1 MGFSLSSNFGKSA
14 GKVLVAIL
22 LASTATACSSDTTR
36 FGGLFAGS
44 PDQTTTGSINR
55 RGLTGPDGDPVPR
68 ADVAQGGGYQQQDYS
83 QQNASVARPYPN
95 SPARYN
101 PSYSSARVSTA
112 PVAIQRS
119 DLAAPTASAAPVR
132 SHVASR
138 GEDEALAQPFP
149 ASRGKAAVSRTEP
162 ALAPD
167 AMPTGT
173 IKTAPAAA
181 SSSGWT
187 AVNAPS
193 VTLRPGENI
202 SLLSRR
208 YGVPEKEI
216 LRANGLK
223 NSAGAQPG
231 QQIIIPTMNGAG
243 APSPAKVAS
252 EATDLSKGG
261 KMPGPAKA
269 PEQDA
274 VVLPSNGQ
282 MRGKSQAG
290 LADPGKLAAGNG
302 KGPLPKGDGT
312 YVVKPGD
319 SLARIAK
326 NTGVSVDALKQAN
339 HMQSGGGIRIGQTL
353 KVPHGSVAEAEPI
366 RPDPVKTAS
375 IEPQKSAVKS
385 VAVPAMEPKQA
396 AAEPT
401 VKPAAKTAA
410 ATAKAAPAAKTAAA
424 DQVAKAAP
432 KTATAA
438 PAPDAAKPQAVAAA
452 APTQSVSDAE
462 DKSDVSADAPEAT
475 GIGKYRW
482 PVRGAVIAGYGSNVN
497 GSRNDGID
505 ISVPE
510 GTPIKAAENGVVIYA
525 GNGLKELGNTV
536 LVRHDDGTV
545 TVYGHADALSVAR
558 GQKVQ
563 RGQTLATSGM
573 SGDVKQPQLHFE
585 VRKNSAPVNPMTFLE

>member
-1 MGFSLSSNFGKSA
+1 MSFSLSSNYGKSA

-36 FGGLFAGS
+36 FSGLFAGS
-44 PDQTTTGSINR
+44 PDQVTTGSINR
-55 RGLTGPDGDPVPR
+55 RGLNGPDGDPVPR
-68 ADVAQGGGYQQQDYS
+68 ADLAQGGGYQQQDYS
-83 QQNASVARPYPN
+83 QQNAPVTRPYPN

-112 PVAIQRS
+112 PVAIQRTE
-119 DLAAPTASAAPVR
+119 LAAPTASAAPVR
-132 SHVASR
+132 THVASR
-138 GEDEALAQPFP
+138 GEAEALAQPFP
-149 ASRGKAAVSRTEP
+149 ASRGKAAVSRAEP

-167 AMPTGT
+167 TMPTGT
-173 IKTAPAAA
+173 IKAAPAAA

-223 NSAGAQPG
+223 NSASAQPG

-243 APSPAKVAS
+243 APGPAKMAS

-261 KMPGPAKA
+261 KMPAPVKA

-302 KGPLPKGDGT
+302 KGPHPKGDGT

-326 NTGVSVDALKQAN
+326 NAGVSVDELKQAN
-339 HMQSGGGIRIGQTL
+339 HMQQGGGIRIGQTL
-353 KVPHGSVAEAEPI
+353 KLPHGAVAEAESA

-385 VAVPAMEPKQA
+385 VAVPATEPKQA
-396 AAEPT
+396 AAEST

-410 ATAKAAPAAKTAAA
+410 AKTAAA
-424 DQVAKAAP
+424 EPAAKAAS
-432 KTATAA
+432 ASE
-438 PAPDAAKPQAVAAA
+438 AAKPQAVAAA
-452 APTQSVSDAE
+452 TPTQSVGDAAA
-462 DKSDVSADAPEAT
+462 KADVQADAPEAT

>member
-36 FGGLFAGS
+36 FSGLFNKT
-44 PDQTTTGSINR
+44 DNVTTGSINR
-55 RGLTGPDGDPVPR
+55 RSLNGPNGDPVPR
-68 ADVAQGGGYQQQDYS
+68 ADVAQAGGYGQQDYS
-83 QQNASVARPYPN
+83 QQSAPVSQPYPN

-101 PSYSSARVSTA
+101 PSYSSARASAA

-119 DLAAPTASAAPVR
+119 ELAPPGASAEIARPR
-132 SHVASR
+132 ANSR
-138 GEDEALAQPFP
+138 AENEAMAQPFP
-149 ASRGKAAVSRTEP
+149 ASRNNNGSRNAP

-167 AMPTGT
+167 TLSTGT
-173 IKTAPAAA
+173 IKNAAA
-181 SSSGWT
+181 TPQMSPGWT
-187 AVNAPS
+187 TVNAPS
-193 VTLRPGENI
+193 VTLHQGENI
-202 SLLSRR
+202 ALLSRR

-216 LRANGLK
+216 LRANGLR
-223 NSAGAQPG
+223 NGAGAQPG
-231 QQIIIPTMNGAG
+231 QQIIIPTQNGAG
-243 APSPAKVAS
+243 ASSPAKMAS

-269 PEQDA
+269 PQQDA
-274 VVLPSNGQ
+274 LALPSGNQ

-290 LADPGKLAAGNG
+290 LPDPNKLAAGNG
-302 KGPLPKGDGT
+302 KGPGPKGAGS

-326 NTGVSVDALKQAN
+326 ESGVSVAELKRANNMQAGD
-339 HMQSGGGIRIGQTL
+339 SIRIGQAL
-353 KVPHGSVAEAEPI
+353 ALPHGAVAAA
-366 RPDPVKTAS
+366 DPVKTAS
-375 IEPQKSAVKS
+375 IEPQKVSVKPG
-385 VAVPAMEPKQA
+385 AVPVAESAAKQA
-396 AAEPT
+396 PK
-401 VKPAAKTAA
+401 V
-410 ATAKAAPAAKTAAA
+410 AAA
-424 DQVAKAAP
+424 DAP
-432 KTATAA
+432 KAKEVASIA
-438 PAPDAAKPQAVAAA
+438 PSQSINDAAKSD
-452 APTQSVSDAE
+452 TQ
-462 DKSDVSADAPEAT
+462 ADAPEAT

-482 PVRGAVIAGYGSNVN
+482 PVRGAVVAGYGANVN

-573 SGDVKQPQLHFE
+573 SGNVSQPQLHFE

>member
-36 FGGLFAGS
+36 FSGLFNKT
-44 PDQTTTGSINR
+44 DNVTTGSINR
-55 RGLTGPDGDPVPR
+55 RGLNGPNGDPVPR
-68 ADVAQGGGYQQQDYS
+68 ADVAQAGGYGQQDYS
-83 QQNASVARPYPN
+83 QQSAPVSQPYPN

-101 PSYSSARVSTA
+101 PSYSSARASTA
-112 PVAIQRS
+112 PVAIQRTE
-119 DLAAPTASAAPVR
+119 LAPPSASASAARPR
-132 SHVASR
+132 GGSR
-138 GEDEALAQPFP
+138 TETEALAQPFP
-149 ASRGKAAVSRTEP
+149 ASRSNNGSRAAP

-167 AMPTGT
+167 AMSTGT
-173 IKTAPAAA
+173 IKAAA
-181 SSSGWT
+181 APEMSPGWT
-187 AVNAPS
+187 TVNAPS
-193 VTLRPGENI
+193 VTLRQGENI
-202 SLLSRR
+202 ALLSRR

-216 LRANGLK
+216 LRANGLR
-223 NSAGAQPG
+223 NGAGAQPG

-243 APSPAKVAS
+243 ASSPAKMAS

-261 KMPGPAKA
+261 KMPAPVKA
-269 PEQDA
+269 PQQEA
-274 VVLPSNGQ
+274 LALPSGNQ

-290 LADPGKLAAGNG
+290 LADPNKLAAGNG
-302 KGPLPKGDGT
+302 KGPIPKGAGT

-326 NTGVSVDALKQAN
+326 ESGVTVAELKRANNMQA
-339 HMQSGGGIRIGQTL
+339 GDGIRIGQAL
-353 KVPHGSVAEAEPI
+353 ALPHGAVAAA
-366 RPDPVKTAS
+366 DPVKTAS
-375 IEPQKSAVKS
+375 IEPQKVSAKPTATP
-385 VAVPAMEPKQA
+385 VAEPKQA
-396 AAEPT
+396 AAEPI
-401 VKPAAKTAA
+401 AK
-410 ATAKAAPAAKTAAA
+410 
-424 DQVAKAAP
+424 QAP
-432 KTATAA
+432 KVVAHADTTSDASAKPKEVA
-438 PAPDAAKPQAVAAA
+438 SASPSQSINDAAK
-452 APTQSVSDAE
+452 SDAQ
-462 DKSDVSADAPEAT
+462 ADAPEAT

-482 PVRGAVIAGYGSNVN
+482 PVRGAVVAGYGSNVN

-510 GTPIKAAENGVVIYA
+510 GTPVKAAENGVVIYA

-545 TVYGHADALSVAR
+545 TVYGHADALNVTR

-573 SGDVKQPQLHFE
+573 SGNVSQPQLHFE

>member
-36 FGGLFAGS
+36 FSGLFS
-44 PDQTTTGSINR
+44 KKTDNVTTGSINR
-55 RGLTGPDGDPVPR
+55 RSLNGTDGDPVPR
-68 ADVAQGGGYQQQDYS
+68 ADVAQAGGYGQQDYS
-83 QQNASVARPYPN
+83 QQSAPVTQPYPN

-101 PSYSSARVSTA
+101 PSYSSARASTA

-119 DLAAPTASAAPVR
+119 DLAPPGASADAARPR
-132 SHVASR
+132 TGSR
-138 GEDEALAQPFP
+138 AENEAMAQPFP
-149 ASRGKAAVSRTEP
+149 ASHNNNGSRNAP

-167 AMPTGT
+167 TLSTGT
-173 IKTAPAAA
+173 IRTAATPQM
-181 SSSGWT
+181 SPGWT
-187 AVNAPS
+187 TVNAPS

-202 SLLSRR
+202 ALLSRR

-216 LRANGLK
+216 LRANSLRNG
-223 NSAGAQPG
+223 AGAQPG

-243 APSPAKVAS
+243 AGSPAKMAS
-252 EATDLSKGG
+252 EATDLSKDG
-261 KMPGPAKA
+261 KMPGPGKTPQQEVLA
-269 PEQDA
+269 
-274 VVLPSNGQ
+274 LPSNGQ

-290 LADPGKLAAGNG
+290 LADPNKLAAGNG
-302 KGPLPKGDGT
+302 KGPGPKGGT

-326 NTGVSVDALKQAN
+326 DSGVTVAELKRAN
-339 HMQSGGGIRIGQTL
+339 SMKAGDGIRIGQAL
-353 KVPHGSVAEAEPI
+353 ALPHSGVAAA
-366 RPDPVKTAS
+366 DPVKTAS
-375 IEPQKSAVKS
+375 IEPQKVSAKPT
-385 VAVPAMEPKQA
+385 AEPIAKQA
-396 AAEPT
+396 PKVAAHADT
-401 VKPAAKTAA
+401 SADASKP
-410 ATAKAAPAAKTAAA
+410 
-424 DQVAKAAP
+424 QVVASVSP
-432 KTATAA
+432 NQSLN
-438 PAPDAAKPQAVAAA
+438 DAAK
-452 APTQSVSDAE
+452 SDAQ
-462 DKSDVSADAPEAT
+462 ADAPEAT

-482 PVRGAVIAGYGSNVN
+482 PVRGAVIAAYGANVN

-573 SGDVKQPQLHFE
+573 SGNVSQPQLHFE
-585 VRKNSAPVNPMTFLE
+585 VRKNSAPINPMTFLE

>member
-36 FGGLFAGS
+36 FSGLFAGS
-44 PDQTTTGSINR
+44 PDQVTTGSINR
-55 RGLTGPDGDPVPR
+55 RGLNGPDGDPVPR
-68 ADVAQGGGYQQQDYS
+68 ADLAQGGGYQQQDYS
-83 QQNASVARPYPN
+83 QQNTLVTRPYPN

-101 PSYSSARVSTA
+101 PSYSSARASTA
-112 PVAIQRS
+112 PVAIQRTE
-119 DLAAPTASAAPVR
+119 LAAPTASAAPAR
-132 SHVASR
+132 THVASK
-138 GEDEALAQPFP
+138 GEAEALAQPFP
-149 ASRGKAAVSRTEP
+149 ASRGKAAVSRQKP

-167 AMPTGT
+167 TLSTGT
-173 IKTAPAAA
+173 IKAAPAAA

-223 NSAGAQPG
+223 NSASAQPG

-243 APSPAKVAS
+243 APSPAKMAS

-261 KMPGPAKA
+261 KMPAPVKA

-302 KGPLPKGDGT
+302 KGPQPKGDGT

-326 NTGVSVDALKQAN
+326 NAGVSVEALKQAN
-339 HMQSGGGIRIGQTL
+339 HMEQGGGIRIGQTL
-353 KVPHGSVAEAEPI
+353 KLPHGGAIAEASPV

-385 VAVPAMEPKQA
+385 VAMPAMEPKQA
-396 AAEPT
+396 AAEPS

-410 ATAKAAPAAKTAAA
+410 AKTAAA
-424 DQVAKAAP
+424 EPAAKAAP
-432 KTATAA
+432 KAVAA
-438 PAPDAAKPQAVAAA
+438 AQASDAGKPQAVAIA
-452 APTQSVSDAE
+452 APTQSVSDAAA
-462 DKSDVSADAPEAT
+462 KADVQADAPEAT

>member
-44 PDQTTTGSINR
+44 PDRTTTGSINR

-83 QQNASVARPYPN
+83 QQNASPYPN

-138 GEDEALAQPFP
+138 AEKEALAQPFP
-149 ASRGKAAVSRTEP
+149 ASHGKAAASRMEP

-173 IKTAPAAA
+173 IKAPPTAAT
-181 SSSGWT
+181 SSAWT

-193 VTLRPGENI
+193 VTLRPGESI
-202 SLLSRR
+202 DLLSRR

-216 LRANGLK
+216 LRVNGLK
-223 NSAGAQPG
+223 NSASAQPG

-243 APSPAKVAS
+243 APGPAKMAS

-269 PEQDA
+269 PEQDSVA
-274 VVLPSNGQ
+274 LPSNGQ

-290 LADPGKLAAGNG
+290 LADPSKLAAGNG
-302 KGPLPKGDGT
+302 KGPHPKGDGT
-312 YVVKPGD
+312 YVVRPGD
-319 SLARIAK
+319 SLAKIAK
-326 NTGVSVDALKQAN
+326 NAGISVDALKQAN
-339 HMQSGGGIRIGQTL
+339 HIQSGGVRVGQTL
-353 KVPHGSVAEAEPI
+353 KLPRGAIAEAEPV

-401 VKPAAKTAA
+401 VKPAAKAA
-410 ATAKAAPAAKTAAA
+410 AAKTVATKTAAA
-424 DQVAKAAP
+424 EPAAKATF
-432 KTATAA
+432 KTVAA
-438 PAPDAAKPQAVAAA
+438 SESDAAKPQAVAAA
-452 APTQSVSDAE
+452 APTQSVSDAAA
-462 DKSDVSADAPEAT
+462 KADVSADAPEET

>member
-36 FGGLFAGS
+36 FGGLFS
-44 PDQTTTGSINR
+44 KTDNVTTGSINR
-55 RGLTGPDGDPVPR
+55 RSLNGPNGDPVPR
-68 ADVAQGGGYQQQDYS
+68 ADVAQAGGYGQQDYS
-83 QQNASVARPYPN
+83 QQSAPVAQPYPN
-95 SPARYN
+95 SSARYN
-101 PSYSSARVSTA
+101 PSYSSARASAA

-119 DLAAPTASAAPVR
+119 ELAPPGASAQAVR
-132 SHVASR
+132 PRAVSR
-138 GEDEALAQPFP
+138 AENEALAQPFP
-149 ASRGKAAVSRTEP
+149 ASRNNNGSRNAP

-167 AMPTGT
+167 TLSTGT
-173 IKTAPAAA
+173 IKAAA
-181 SSSGWT
+181 ATPQMSPGWT
-187 AVNAPS
+187 TVNAPS
-193 VTLRPGENI
+193 VTLHQGENI
-202 SLLSRR
+202 ALLSRR

-216 LRANGLK
+216 LRANGLR
-223 NSAGAQPG
+223 NGAGAQPG

-243 APSPAKVAS
+243 AASPAKMAS

-269 PEQDA
+269 PQQQDTLA
-274 VVLPSNGQ
+274 LPSGNQ

-290 LADPGKLAAGNG
+290 LADPNKLAAGNG
-302 KGPLPKGDGT
+302 KGPGPKGAGS

-326 NTGVSVDALKQAN
+326 ESGVTVAELKRANGMQA
-339 HMQSGGGIRIGQTL
+339 GDGIRIGQALTL
-353 KVPHGSVAEAEPI
+353 PHGAVAAA
-366 RPDPVKTAS
+366 DPVKTAS
-375 IEPQKSAVKS
+375 IEPQKVSVKPG
-385 VAVPAMEPKQA
+385 VAPVAEPVAKQA
-396 AAEPT
+396 PKVAAR
-401 VKPAAKTAA
+401 
-410 ATAKAAPAAKTAAA
+410 A
-424 DQVAKAAP
+424 D
-432 KTATAA
+432 TST
-438 PAPDAAKPQAVAAA
+438 DAAKPKEVASASPSQSINDAA
-452 APTQSVSDAE
+452 
-462 DKSDVSADAPEAT
+462 KSDTQADAPEAT

-482 PVRGAVIAGYGSNVN
+482 PVRGAVVAGYGSNVN

-573 SGDVKQPQLHFE
+573 SGNVNQPQLHFE

>member
-1 MGFSLSSNFGKSA
+1 MSFSLSSNFGKSA

-44 PDQTTTGSINR
+44 PDRTTTGSINR
-55 RGLTGPDGDPVPR
+55 GGMSNLDDSAVPR
-68 ADVAQGGGYQQQDYS
+68 ADVAQGGGYNQQQDYS
-83 QQNASVARPYPN
+83 RQNAPAARTYPN
-95 SPARYN
+95 SPAGYN
-101 PSYSSARVSTA
+101 PSYSSARASTA

-119 DLAAPTASAAPVR
+119 DLAAPTASAAPGR
-132 SHVASR
+132 SR
-138 GEDEALAQPFP
+138 GVPSSENQMAAQPFP
-149 ASRGKAAVSRTEP
+149 SSHGRTAASRTEP
-162 ALAPD
+162 GLAPD
-167 AMPTGT
+167 SMSAGT
-173 IKTAPAAA
+173 LKTA
-181 SSSGWT
+181 SVSTTSLGWT
-187 AVNAPS
+187 TVNAPS
-193 VTLRPGENI
+193 VTLQQGENI
-202 SLLSRR
+202 DLLSRR
-208 YGVPEKEI
+208 YGVPAKEI
-216 LRANGLK
+216 LRANGLRT
-223 NSAGAQPG
+223 SAGAQPG

-243 APSPAKVAS
+243 VSSPAKVAS
-252 EATDLSKGG
+252 EATDLSRGG

-274 VVLPSNGQ
+274 VVLPANGQ
-282 MRGKSQAG
+282 LRGKSQAG

-319 SLARIAK
+319 SLAKIAR
-326 NTGVSVDALKQAN
+326 NTGVSVEELKQAN
-339 HMQSGGGIRIGQTL
+339 RMKSGEGVRVGQAL
-353 KVPHGSVAEAEPI
+353 KLPHGVAGGADSI
-366 RPDPVKTAS
+366 KTAS
-375 IEPQKSAVKS
+375 IEPQKSAAKS
-385 VAVPAMEPKQA
+385 LAEQKEVAEAPAKANAKAA
-396 AAEPT
+396 AAE
-401 VKPAAKTAA
+401 TA
-410 ATAKAAPAAKTAAA
+410 
-424 DQVAKAAP
+424 AKAAP
-432 KTATAA
+432 KAA
-438 PAPDAAKPQAVAAA
+438 ADAAPDAAKPQAVASA
-452 APTQSVSDAE
+452 APTQSVSDAAT
-462 DKSDVSADAPEAT
+462 KSDVSADAPEAT

>member
-1 MGFSLSSNFGKSA
+1 MGFSLSSNGSKSA

-36 FGGLFAGS
+36 FSGLFNKT
-44 PDQTTTGSINR
+44 DNVTTGSINR
-55 RGLTGPDGDPVPR
+55 RSLNGPNGDPVPR
-68 ADVAQGGGYQQQDYS
+68 ADVAQAGGYGQQDYS
-83 QQNASVARPYPN
+83 QQSAPVSQPYPN

-101 PSYSSARVSTA
+101 PSYSSARASTA
-112 PVAIQRS
+112 PVAIQRT
-119 DLAAPTASAAPVR
+119 DLAAPSASASTGSPRRVQQAE
-132 SHVASR
+132 S
-138 GEDEALAQPFP
+138 EAMAQPFP
-149 ASRGKAAVSRTEP
+149 ASRNNGSRAAP

-167 AMPTGT
+167 TMSTGT
-173 IKTAPAAA
+173 IKTAAAQQM
-181 SSSGWT
+181 SPGWT
-187 AVNAPS
+187 TVNAPS
-193 VTLRPGENI
+193 VTLHQGENI
-202 SLLSRR
+202 ALLSRR

-216 LRANGLK
+216 LRANGLR
-223 NSAGAQPG
+223 NGAAAQPG
-231 QQIIIPTMNGAG
+231 QQIVIPTMNGAG
-243 APSPAKVAS
+243 VSGPAKMAS

-269 PEQDA
+269 PQQEA
-274 VVLPSNGQ
+274 LALPSGNQ

-290 LADPGKLAAGNG
+290 LADPNKLAAGNG
-302 KGPLPKGDGT
+302 KGPTPKGT

-326 NTGVSVDALKQAN
+326 ESGVSVAELKRANNMQAGD
-339 HMQSGGGIRIGQTL
+339 SIRIGQAIAL
-353 KVPHGSVAEAEPI
+353 PHGAVASA
-366 RPDPVKTAS
+366 DPVKTAS
-375 IEPQKSAVKS
+375 IEPQKASVKPGALP
-385 VAVPAMEPKQA
+385 VEPKQA
-396 AAEPT
+396 AADPI
-401 VKPAAKTAA
+401 AK
-410 ATAKAAPAAKTAAA
+410 
-424 DQVAKAAP
+424 QAP
-432 KTATAA
+432 KAVAHA
-438 PAPDAAKPQAVAAA
+438 DAAPDAAAKPKEVASASPSQSINDAA
-452 APTQSVSDAE
+452 KSDAQ
-462 DKSDVSADAPEAT
+462 ADAPEAT

-482 PVRGAVIAGYGSNVN
+482 PVRGAVVAGYGSNVN

-545 TVYGHADALSVAR
+545 TVYGHADALSVTR

-573 SGDVKQPQLHFE
+573 SGNVSQPQLHFE

>member
-44 PDQTTTGSINR
+44 PDRTTTGSINR
-55 RGLTGPDGDPVPR
+55 GGSSNLDDSAVPR
-68 ADVAQGGGYQQQDYS
+68 ADVAQGGGQQQDYS
-83 QQNASVARPYPN
+83 QQNAPAARTYPN
-95 SPARYN
+95 SPAGYN

-119 DLAAPTASAAPVR
+119 DLAAPTASAAPAR
-132 SHVASR
+132 SR
-138 GEDEALAQPFP
+138 GVSNSEDQALAQPLP
-149 ASRGKAAVSRTEP
+149 ASRGRQAASRMEP
-162 ALAPD
+162 ALASD
-167 AMPTGT
+167 TTSAGT
-173 IKTAPAAA
+173 LKAP
-181 SSSGWT
+181 STSTTSSGWT
-187 AVNAPS
+187 TVNAPS
-193 VTLRPGENI
+193 VTLQQGENI
-202 SLLSRR
+202 DLLSRR
-208 YGVPEKEI
+208 YGVPAKEI
-216 LRANGLK
+216 LRANGLR

-243 APSPAKVAS
+243 GSSPAKVAS
-252 EATDLSKGG
+252 EATDLSRGG

-274 VVLPSNGQ
+274 AVLPSNGQ
-282 MRGKSQAG
+282 LRGKSQAG
-290 LADPGKLAAGNG
+290 LADPNKLAAGNG

-319 SLARIAK
+319 SLARIAR
-326 NTGVSVDALKQAN
+326 NTGVSVDELKQAN
-339 HMQSGGGIRIGQTL
+339 RMKSGEGVRVGQAL
-353 KVPHGSVAEAEPI
+353 KLPHAGADPI
-366 RPDPVKTAS
+366 RTAS
-375 IEPQKSAVKS
+375 IEPQKSAAKS
-385 VAVPAMEPKQA
+385 LAEQKEVAEAPVTKANAKAA
-396 AAEPT
+396 AAE
-401 VKPAAKTAA
+401 TA
-410 ATAKAAPAAKTAAA
+410 
-424 DQVAKAAP
+424 AKAAP
-432 KTATAA
+432 KAA
-438 PAPDAAKPQAVAAA
+438 ADAAPDAAKPQAVASA
-452 APTQSVSDAE
+452 APTQSVSDAAT
-462 DKSDVSADAPEAT
+462 KSDVSADAPEAT

>member
-55 RGLTGPDGDPVPR
+55 RGLNGSDGDPVPR
-68 ADVAQGGGYQQQDYS
+68 ADLAQSGGYQQQDYS
-83 QQNASVARPYPN
+83 QQNAPVTRPYPN

-101 PSYSSARVSTA
+101 PSYSSARASTA
-112 PVAIQRS
+112 PVAIQRTE
-119 DLAAPTASAAPVR
+119 LAAPTASAAPAR
-132 SHVASR
+132 THVASR
-138 GEDEALAQPFP
+138 GESEALAQPFP
-149 ASRGKAAVSRTEP
+149 ASRGKATASRAEP

-167 AMPTGT
+167 TMPTGT
-173 IKTAPAAA
+173 IKAAPAAA

-193 VTLRPGENI
+193 VTLRPGEDI

-223 NSAGAQPG
+223 NSASAQPG

-243 APSPAKVAS
+243 APSPAKMAS

-261 KMPGPAKA
+261 KMPAPVKA

-290 LADPGKLAAGNG
+290 LADPSKLAAGNG
-302 KGPLPKGDGT
+302 KGPQPKGDGT

-326 NTGVSVDALKQAN
+326 NAGVSVDALKQAN
-339 HMQSGGGIRIGQTL
+339 HIQSGGGVRIGQTL
-353 KVPHGSVAEAEPI
+353 KLPHGAVAEAEPV

-385 VAVPAMEPKQA
+385 VAVPAMEPKHA

-410 ATAKAAPAAKTAAA
+410 AKTVPATKTAATEPA
-424 DQVAKAAP
+424 AKAAP
-432 KTATAA
+432 KAAAAATES
-438 PAPDAAKPQAVAAA
+438 DAAKPQAVAAA
-452 APTQSVSDAE
+452 APTQSVSDAAA
-462 DKSDVSADAPEAT
+462 KADVQADAPEAT

>member
-36 FGGLFAGS
+36 FSGLFSSKA
-44 PDQTTTGSINR
+44 DNVTTGSINR
-55 RGLTGPDGDPVPR
+55 RGLNGPNGDPVPR
-68 ADVAQGGGYQQQDYS
+68 ADIAQAGGYGRQDYS
-83 QQNASVARPYPN
+83 QQNAPVTQPYPN

-112 PVAIQRS
+112 PVAIQRTE
-119 DLAAPTASAAPVR
+119 LAPPGASANAARPR
-132 SHVASR
+132 MAR
-138 GEDEALAQPFP
+138 AEAEAMAQPFP
-149 ASRGKAAVSRTEP
+149 ASRSNGGSRAAP

-167 AMPTGT
+167 TMSTGT
-173 IKTAPAAA
+173 IKAEAAQQM
-181 SSSGWT
+181 SPGWT
-187 AVNAPS
+187 TVNAPS
-193 VTLRPGENI
+193 VTLHQGENI
-202 SLLSRR
+202 ALLSRR

-216 LRANGLK
+216 LRANGLR
-223 NSAGAQPG
+223 NGAGAQPG
-231 QQIIIPTMNGAG
+231 QQIIIPTMNGATASG
-243 APSPAKVAS
+243 PAKMSS

-269 PEQDA
+269 PQQDTLA
-274 VVLPSNGQ
+274 LPSGNQ

-290 LADPGKLAAGNG
+290 LADPNKLAAGNG
-302 KGPLPKGDGT
+302 KGPLPKGT

-326 NTGVSVDALKQAN
+326 ESGVTVAELKRAN
-339 HMQSGGGIRIGQTL
+339 NMKAGDSIRIGQAL
-353 KVPHGSVAEAEPI
+353 ALPHGGVASA
-366 RPDPVKTAS
+366 DPVKTAS
-375 IEPQKSAVKS
+375 IEPQKVSVKPG
-385 VAVPAMEPKQA
+385 AVPVAEPKQA
-396 AAEPT
+396 AAQPL
-401 VKPAAKTAA
+401 AK
-410 ATAKAAPAAKTAAA
+410 
-424 DQVAKAAP
+424 QAP
-432 KTATAA
+432 KAVAGADA
-438 PAPDAAKPQAVAAA
+438 PTDAAKSKEVASASPSQSIDAAA
-452 APTQSVSDAE
+452 
-462 DKSDVSADAPEAT
+462 KSDTQADAPEAT

-482 PVRGAVIAGYGSNVN
+482 PVRGAVVAGYGANVN

-545 TVYGHADALSVAR
+545 TVYGHADALSVTR

-573 SGDVKQPQLHFE
+573 SGNVSQPQLHFE

>member
-36 FGGLFAGS
+36 FSGLFS
-44 PDQTTTGSINR
+44 KNTDNVTTGSINR
-55 RGLTGPDGDPVPR
+55 RSLNGPNGDPVPR
-68 ADVAQGGGYQQQDYS
+68 ADVAQAGGYGQQDYS
-83 QQNASVARPYPN
+83 QSSAPVTQPYPN

-119 DLAAPTASAAPVR
+119 DLAPPGASADMTRPHAAPR
-132 SHVASR
+132 A
-138 GEDEALAQPFP
+138 ENEALAQPFP
-149 ASRGKAAVSRTEP
+149 SSRRNDGSRARP

-167 AMPTGT
+167 TLSTGT
-173 IKTAPAAA
+173 IKTASAPQP
-181 SSSGWT
+181 SSGWT
-187 AVNAPS
+187 TVNAPS
-193 VTLRPGENI
+193 VTLHPGENI
-202 SLLSRR
+202 ALLSRR

-216 LRANGLK
+216 LRANGLR
-223 NSAGAQPG
+223 NGAGAQPG

-243 APSPAKVAS
+243 AASPAKMAS

-269 PEQDA
+269 PQQEVLA
-274 VVLPSNGQ
+274 LPSNGQ

-290 LADPGKLAAGNG
+290 LADPNKLAAGNG
-302 KGPLPKGDGT
+302 KGPTPKGT

-326 NTGVSVDALKQAN
+326 ESGVTVAELKRANGMQA
-339 HMQSGGGIRIGQTL
+339 GDGVRIGQTL
-353 KVPHGSVAEAEPI
+353 TLPHGALAA
-366 RPDPVKTAS
+366 DPVKTAS
-375 IEPQKSAVKS
+375 IEPQKVSAKP
-385 VAVPAMEPKQA
+385 VAEPKQA
-396 AAEPT
+396 AAEP
-401 VKPAAKTAA
+401 
-410 ATAKAAPAAKTAAA
+410 
-424 DQVAKAAP
+424 VAKQAP
-432 KTATAA
+432 KAVAHADT
-438 PAPDAAKPQAVAAA
+438 APDAAAAKPQVVASASPSQAVNDAAK
-452 APTQSVSDAE
+452 SDAQ
-462 DKSDVSADAPEAT
+462 ADAPEAT

-482 PVRGAVIAGYGSNVN
+482 PVRGAVIAGYGANVN

-536 LVRHDDGTV
+536 LIRHDDGTV
-545 TVYGHADALSVAR
+545 TVYGHADALSVTR

-573 SGDVKQPQLHFE
+573 SGNVTQPQMHFE

>member
-36 FGGLFAGS
+36 FGGLFSGS
-44 PDQTTTGSINR
+44 PDRTTTGSINR
-55 RGLTGPDGDPVPR
+55 SGVSAPDDNPVPR
-68 ADVAQGGGYQQQDYS
+68 AEVAQGGGYQQRDYS
-83 QQNASVARPYPN
+83 QQNAPAPRTYPN
-95 SPARYN
+95 SPAGYN
-101 PSYSSARVSTA
+101 PSYSSARASTA

-119 DLAAPTASAAPVR
+119 DLAAPSASAAPVR
-132 SHVASR
+132 THGGSNS
-138 GEDEALAQPFP
+138 ENLAAAQNFP
-149 ASRGKAAVSRTEP
+149 ASRGKAGTLRNEP
-162 ALAPD
+162 GLAPD
-167 AMPTGT
+167 A
-173 IKTAPAAA
+173 A
-181 SSSGWT
+181 SANTMKVASASTTSSGWT
-187 AVNAPS
+187 TVNAPS
-193 VTLRPGENI
+193 VTLHQGENI
-202 SLLSRR
+202 DLLSRR

-243 APSPAKVAS
+243 TPSPAKVAS

-274 VVLPSNGQ
+274 LVLPSNGQ

-319 SLARIAK
+319 SLARIAR
-326 NTGVSVDALKQAN
+326 NTGVSVDELKQAN
-339 HMQSGGGIRIGQTL
+339 RMKSGEGVRVGQAL
-353 KVPHGSVAEAEPI
+353 KLPHAGADPI
-366 RPDPVKTAS
+366 RTAS
-375 IEPQKSAVKS
+375 IEPQKSAAKA
-385 VAVPAMEPKQA
+385 VAEQKPVVEA
-396 AAEPT
+396 A
-401 VKPAAKTAA
+401 VKPVTKASAKVAPA
-410 ATAKAAPAAKTAAA
+410 DAAP
-424 DQVAKAAP
+424 DS
-432 KTATAA
+432 
-438 PAPDAAKPQAVAAA
+438 AKPQAVASV
-452 APTQSVSDAE
+452 APTQSVSDAAT
-462 DKSDVSADAPEAT
+462 KSDVSADAPEAT

-482 PVRGAVIAGYGSNVN
+482 PVRGAVIAAYGSNVN

>member
-1 MGFSLSSNFGKSA
+1 MSFSLSSNFGKSA
-14 GKVLVAIL
+14 GKVLVAVL

-44 PDQTTTGSINR
+44 PDRTTTGSINR
-55 RGLTGPDGDPVPR
+55 GGSGSLDSNTVPR
-68 ADVAQGGGYQQQDYS
+68 ADVAQGGGDQQQDYS
-83 QQNASVARPYPN
+83 QQSAPAARTYPN
-95 SPARYN
+95 SPSGYN

-119 DLAAPTASAAPVR
+119 DLAAPTASAAPAR
-132 SHVASR
+132 SR
-138 GEDEALAQPFP
+138 GMSNSEDQALAQPLP
-149 ASRGKAAVSRTEP
+149 ASRGRQAASRVEP
-162 ALAPD
+162 ALASD
-167 AMPTGT
+167 SASNGT
-173 IKTAPAAA
+173 LKAPSA
-181 SSSGWT
+181 STNSSGWT
-187 AVNAPS
+187 TVNAPS
-193 VTLRPGENI
+193 VTLQQGENI
-202 SLLSRR
+202 DLLSRR
-208 YGVPEKEI
+208 YGVPAKEI
-216 LRANGLK
+216 LRANGLR

-243 APSPAKVAS
+243 GSSPAKVAS
-252 EATDLSKGG
+252 EATDLSRGG

-274 VVLPSNGQ
+274 AVLPSNGQ
-282 MRGKSQAG
+282 LRGKSQAG
-290 LADPGKLAAGNG
+290 LADPNKLAAGNG
-302 KGPLPKGDGT
+302 KGPLPKGNGT

-319 SLARIAK
+319 SLARIAR
-326 NTGVSVDALKQAN
+326 NTGVSVDELKQAN
-339 HMQSGGGIRIGQTL
+339 RMQSGEGVRVGQAL
-353 KVPHGSVAEAEPI
+353 KLPHGATAGADPI
-366 RPDPVKTAS
+366 RTAS
-375 IEPQKSAVKS
+375 IEPQKSAAKE
-385 VAVPAMEPKQA
+385 VAEQKPVVEA
-396 AAEPT
+396 A
-401 VKPAAKTAA
+401 VKPVTKASAKVAPA
-410 ATAKAAPAAKTAAA
+410 DAAPDST
-424 DQVAKAAP
+424 
-432 KTATAA
+432 
-438 PAPDAAKPQAVAAA
+438 KPQAVANA
-452 APTQSVSDAE
+452 APTQSVGDAAT
-462 DKSDVSADAPEAT
+462 KSDVSADAPEAT

-482 PVRGAVIAGYGSNVN
+482 PVRGAVIASYGSNVN

>member
-1 MGFSLSSNFGKSA
+1 MGFSLSSNYGKSA

-36 FGGLFAGS
+36 FSGLFNKT
-44 PDQTTTGSINR
+44 DNVTTGSINR
-55 RGLTGPDGDPVPR
+55 RGLNGPNGDPVPR
-68 ADVAQGGGYQQQDYS
+68 ADVAQAGGYGQQDYS
-83 QQNASVARPYPN
+83 QQSAPVSQPYPN

-101 PSYSSARVSTA
+101 PSYSSARASTA
-112 PVAIQRS
+112 PVAIQRT
-119 DLAAPTASAAPVR
+119 DLAAPSASA
-132 SHVASR
+132 SSR
-138 GEDEALAQPFP
+138 RVQQAESEAMAQPFP
-149 ASRGKAAVSRTEP
+149 ASRNNNGSRAAP

-167 AMPTGT
+167 TMSTGT
-173 IKTAPAAA
+173 IKAAA
-181 SSSGWT
+181 APQMSPGWT
-187 AVNAPS
+187 TVNAPS
-193 VTLRPGENI
+193 VTLHQGENI
-202 SLLSRR
+202 ALLSRR

-216 LRANGLK
+216 LRANGLR
-223 NSAGAQPG
+223 NGAAAQSG
-231 QQIIIPTMNGAG
+231 QQIVIPTMNGAG
-243 APSPAKVAS
+243 VSGPAKMAS

-269 PEQDA
+269 PQQEA
-274 VVLPSNGQ
+274 LALPTGNQ

-290 LADPGKLAAGNG
+290 LADPNKLAAGNG
-302 KGPLPKGDGT
+302 KGPTPKGT

-326 NTGVSVDALKQAN
+326 ESGVSVAELKRANNMQAGD
-339 HMQSGGGIRIGQTL
+339 SIRIGQAL
-353 KVPHGSVAEAEPI
+353 ALPHGGVASA
-366 RPDPVKTAS
+366 DPVKTAS
-375 IEPQKSAVKS
+375 IEPQKASVKPGALS
-385 VAVPAMEPKQA
+385 VEPKQA
-396 AAEPT
+396 AADPI
-401 VKPAAKTAA
+401 AK
-410 ATAKAAPAAKTAAA
+410 
-424 DQVAKAAP
+424 QAP
-432 KTATAA
+432 KVVAHADA
-438 PAPDAAKPQAVAAA
+438 APDAAAKPKEVASASPSQSINDAA
-452 APTQSVSDAE
+452 KSDAQ
-462 DKSDVSADAPEAT
+462 ADAPEAT

-482 PVRGAVIAGYGSNVN
+482 PVRGAVVAGYGSNVN

-545 TVYGHADALSVAR
+545 TVYGHADALSVTR

-573 SGDVKQPQLHFE
+573 SGNVSQPQLHFE

>member
-1 MGFSLSSNFGKSA
+1 MGFSLSSNVSKSA

-36 FGGLFAGS
+36 FSGLFNKT
-44 PDQTTTGSINR
+44 DNVTTGSINR
-55 RGLTGPDGDPVPR
+55 RSLNGPNGDPVPR
-68 ADVAQGGGYQQQDYS
+68 ADVAQAGGYGQQDYS
-83 QQNASVARPYPN
+83 QQSAPVSQPYPN

-101 PSYSSARVSTA
+101 PSYSSARASTA
-112 PVAIQRS
+112 PVAIQRT
-119 DLAAPTASAAPVR
+119 DLAPPSASA
-132 SHVASR
+132 SNSR
-138 GEDEALAQPFP
+138 RMPQAESEAMAQPFP
-149 ASRGKAAVSRTEP
+149 ASRSNNGSRAAP

-167 AMPTGT
+167 TMSTGT
-173 IKTAPAAA
+173 IKTAAAQQM
-181 SSSGWT
+181 SPGWT
-187 AVNAPS
+187 TVNAPS
-193 VTLRPGENI
+193 VTLHQGENI
-202 SLLSRR
+202 ALLSRR

-216 LRANGLK
+216 LRANGLR
-223 NSAGAQPG
+223 NGAAAQPG
-231 QQIIIPTMNGAG
+231 QQIVIPTMNGAG
-243 APSPAKVAS
+243 VSGPAKMAA

-269 PEQDA
+269 PQQEA
-274 VVLPSNGQ
+274 LALPSGNQ

-290 LADPGKLAAGNG
+290 LADPNKLAAGNG
-302 KGPLPKGDGT
+302 KGPTPKGT

-326 NTGVSVDALKQAN
+326 ESGVSVAELKRANNMQAGD
-339 HMQSGGGIRIGQTL
+339 SIRIGQAL
-353 KVPHGSVAEAEPI
+353 ALPHGSVAAA
-366 RPDPVKTAS
+366 DPVKTAS
-375 IEPQKSAVKS
+375 IEPQKASAKPGALPV
-385 VAVPAMEPKQA
+385 EPKQA
-396 AAEPT
+396 AADPI
-401 VKPAAKTAA
+401 AKQAP
-410 ATAKAAPAAKTAAA
+410 KAVAHADAAA
-424 DQVAKAAP
+424 D
-432 KTATAA
+432 A
-438 PAPDAAKPQAVAAA
+438 PAKPKEVASASPSQSINDAAK
-452 APTQSVSDAE
+452 SDAQ
-462 DKSDVSADAPEAT
+462 ADAPEAT

-482 PVRGAVIAGYGSNVN
+482 PVRGAVVAGYGANVN

-545 TVYGHADALSVAR
+545 TVYGHADALSVTR

-573 SGDVKQPQLHFE
+573 SGNVSQPQLHFE

>member
-1 MGFSLSSNFGKSA
+1 MA
-14 GKVLVAIL
+14 VL

-36 FGGLFAGS
+36 FSGLFS
-44 PDQTTTGSINR
+44 KNTDNVTTGSINR
-55 RGLTGPDGDPVPR
+55 RSLNGPDSDPVPR
-68 ADVAQGGGYQQQDYS
+68 ADVAQAGGYGQQDYS
-83 QQNASVARPYPN
+83 QQSAPVTQPYPN

-101 PSYSSARVSTA
+101 PSYSSARASTA

-119 DLAAPTASAAPVR
+119 ELAPPGASADMTRPHAAPRA
-132 SHVASR
+132 
-138 GEDEALAQPFP
+138 ENEALAQPFP
-149 ASRGKAAVSRTEP
+149 STRKNNGSRAEP

-167 AMPTGT
+167 TLSTGT
-173 IKTAPAAA
+173 VKTASAPQP
-181 SSSGWT
+181 SSAWT
-187 AVNAPS
+187 TVNAPR
-193 VTLRPGENI
+193 VTLHPGENI
-202 SLLSRR
+202 ALLSRR

-216 LRANGLK
+216 LRANGLR

-231 QQIIIPTMNGAG
+231 QQIVIPTMNGAG
-243 APSPAKVAS
+243 AASPAKMAS

-269 PEQDA
+269 PQQEA
-274 VVLPSNGQ
+274 LALPSNGQ

-290 LADPGKLAAGNG
+290 LADPSKLAAGNG
-302 KGPLPKGDGT
+302 KGPTPKGT

-326 NTGVSVDALKQAN
+326 ESGVTVAELKRANGMQA
-339 HMQSGGGIRIGQTL
+339 GEGIRIGQALTL
-353 KVPHGSVAEAEPI
+353 PHGALAA
-366 RPDPVKTAS
+366 DPVKTAS
-375 IEPQKSAVKS
+375 IEPQKVSAKPT
-385 VAVPAMEPKQA
+385 AIPTAEPKQA
-396 AAEPT
+396 AAEP
-401 VKPAAKTAA
+401 
-410 ATAKAAPAAKTAAA
+410 
-424 DQVAKAAP
+424 VAKQAP
-432 KTATAA
+432 KAVAHA
-438 PAPDAAKPQAVAAA
+438 DAAPDAAKPQVVASA
-452 APTQSVSDAE
+452 APSQAINDAAKSDAQ
-462 DKSDVSADAPEAT
+462 ADAPEAT

-482 PVRGAVIAGYGSNVN
+482 PVRGAVIAGYGANVN

-536 LVRHDDGTV
+536 LIRHDDGTV
-545 TVYGHADALSVAR
+545 TVYGHADALSVTR

-573 SGDVKQPQLHFE
+573 SGNVSQPQMHFE

>member
-36 FGGLFAGS
+36 FSGLFS
-44 PDQTTTGSINR
+44 KKTDNVTTGSINR
-55 RGLTGPDGDPVPR
+55 RSVNGTDGDPVPR
-68 ADVAQGGGYQQQDYS
+68 ADVAQAGGYGQQDYS
-83 QQNASVARPYPN
+83 QQSAPVTQPYPN

-101 PSYSSARVSTA
+101 PSYSSARASTA

-119 DLAAPTASAAPVR
+119 DLAPPGASADAGRPR
-132 SHVASR
+132 NGSR
-138 GEDEALAQPFP
+138 AENEAMAQPFP
-149 ASRGKAAVSRTEP
+149 ASHNNNGSRNAP

-167 AMPTGT
+167 NLSTGT
-173 IKTAPAAA
+173 IKTAAAQQM
-181 SSSGWT
+181 SPGWT
-187 AVNAPS
+187 TVNAPS

-202 SLLSRR
+202 ALLSRR

-216 LRANGLK
+216 LRANGLR
-223 NSAGAQPG
+223 NGAGAQPG
-231 QQIIIPTMNGAG
+231 QQVIIPTMNGAG
-243 APSPAKVAS
+243 TGSPAKMAS
-252 EATDLSKGG
+252 EATDLSKDG
-261 KMPGPAKA
+261 KMPGPGKA
-269 PEQDA
+269 PQQEA
-274 VVLPSNGQ
+274 LALPSNGQ
-282 MRGKSQAG
+282 MRGKSHAG
-290 LADPGKLAAGNG
+290 LADPNKLAAGNG
-302 KGPLPKGDGT
+302 KGPGPKGGT

-326 NTGVSVDALKQAN
+326 ESGVTVADLKRANSMKAGDSV
-339 HMQSGGGIRIGQTL
+339 RIGQALTL
-353 KVPHGSVAEAEPI
+353 PHSGVAAA
-366 RPDPVKTAS
+366 DPVKTAS
-375 IEPQKSAVKS
+375 IEPQKVSAKPTALP
-385 VAVPAMEPKQA
+385 VAETAAKQA
-396 AAEPT
+396 P
-401 VKPAAKTAA
+401 KAA
-410 ATAKAAPAAKTAAA
+410 AHA
-424 DQVAKAAP
+424 DTSADASKPQVVASVSP
-432 KTATAA
+432 NQSVN
-438 PAPDAAKPQAVAAA
+438 DAAK
-452 APTQSVSDAE
+452 SDAQ
-462 DKSDVSADAPEAT
+462 ADAPEAT

-482 PVRGAVIAGYGSNVN
+482 PVRGAVIAAYGANVN

-573 SGDVKQPQLHFE
+573 SGNVSQPQLHFE
-585 VRKNSAPVNPMTFLE
+585 VRKNSAPINPMTFLE